1 MRLTEQAS
9 GERLVSALICTR
21 NRPDAVVLAVTSLLE
36 SKGVEL
42 DLVVID
48 QSDGAET
55 AQALAEQTSRGLVR
69 VVRSRTRGVG
79 AALNEGLSLAR
90 SPIVI
95 RTDDDC
101 EVDRGWIAGMAA
113 LFKDQPEV
121 AIVFCN
127 VVAGPHDE
135 QAGYVPGYVR
145 NRSRLLRSPIDT
157 LSGRGMGAGVA
168 FRRDALLAIGG
179 FDAKMGPGSPFQSGD
194 DWDVELRALL
204 KGWQVLHTADLAVV
218 HHGFRTFAEG
228 RQHAWR
234 DWFGI
239 GACFGKLART
249 RRPSM
254 WLLGAWEL
262 GANAILPPLI
272 DIAHLRRPKG
282 FQRIVG
288 FCRGYAKGLTTPIDK
303 ETYCFV

>member
-1 MRLTEQAS
+1 MTEHPS
-9 GERLVSALICTR
+9 TEPLVSALICTR
-21 NRPDAVVLAVTSLLE
+21 NRADAVVHAVDSILE

-48 QSDGAET
+48 QSDGGDT
-55 AQALAEQTSRGLVR
+55 ALALTGQTSRGLVR
-69 VVRSRTRGVG
+69 VVRSQTRGVG

-90 SPIVI
+90 APIVI

-101 EVDRGWIAGMAA
+101 EVDPGWIAGMAA
-113 LFKDQPEV
+113 LFDNRPNV
-121 AIVFCN
+121 AMAFCN
-127 VVAGPHDE
+127 VVAAPHDDR
-135 QAGYVPGYVR
+135 AGYVPGYVR
-145 NRSRLLRSPIDT
+145 NRNRLLRSPIDT
-157 LSGRGMGAGVA
+157 LSGLGMGAGVA
-168 FRRDALLAIGG
+168 FRRDALVAIGG

-228 RQHAWR
+228 RQHARR

-239 GACFGKLART
+239 GACYGKLART

-262 GANAILPPLI
+262 GANAILPPLT
-272 DIAHLRRPKG
+272 DVAHLRRPRG
-282 FQRIVG
+282 FQRIAG
-288 FCRGYAKGLTTPIDK
+288 FCQGYATGLTAPIDK
-303 ETYCFV
+303 QTYRFA